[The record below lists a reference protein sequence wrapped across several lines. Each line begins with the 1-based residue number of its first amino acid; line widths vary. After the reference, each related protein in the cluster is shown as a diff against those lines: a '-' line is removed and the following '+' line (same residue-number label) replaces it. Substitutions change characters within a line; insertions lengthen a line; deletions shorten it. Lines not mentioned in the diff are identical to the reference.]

1 MRYLIVLCNINP
13 DSVVS
18 MYLYYNFILN
28 AGFEVNCYITN
39 EKLIKDIMS
48 EYNIDFKITNVI
60 DKDDKIVI
68 LNNNKFVIPD
78 TINNDMVTEILTLR
92 NGDFSKFVDANIKVD
107 DVYLLITVIIE
118 RYREYKINIATDICK
133 ILQKIFNDNISK
145 LSDRDKIALDYINI
159 LCKDIT

>member
-28 AGFEVNCYITN
+28 AGFEVSCYITN
-39 EKLIKDIMS
+39 ENLIKDIMK
-48 EYNIDFKITNVI
+48 EKDINFKITNI
-60 DKDDKIVI
+60 ISKDDKIIV
-68 LNNNKFVIPD
+68 LNNNKFVIPEN
-78 TINNDMVTEILTLR
+78 INNDMVTEVISLR
-92 NGDFSKFVDANIKVD
+92 NGDFSKFHDANIKVD

>member
-159 LCKDIT
+159 LW